1 MDGCASRQPPLALGV
16 TMMKKFAGKN
26 ACLAAM
32 LPLIA
37 FASPAVAGTE
47 QAFAVQSKSIVAT
60 YAPITVAEVE
70 GAQRAWGDAL
80 VAIST
85 THDREGFAAA
95 KRLAETVLDGAY
107 AYNMGPVLFKP
118 TLTLAPQT
126 FRTQRDG
133 ALAYFVGGDK
143 TFPNDSGFALKSWR
157 AYKIDNAGIVITGNS
172 ATSMG
177 NVSLTDAKGNVTT
190 VDKTWGFVRDG
201 EGKLRIFLH
210 HSSLPYKAN

>member
-1 MDGCASRQPPLALGV
+1 
-16 TMMKKFAGKN
+16 MKKFSRRIT
-26 ACLAAM
+26 CLIAA

-37 FASPAVAGTE
+37 FASPAAAAQKQAVAL
-47 QAFAVQSKSIVAT
+47 QSTMITPT

-70 GAQRAWGDAL
+70 AAQRAWGDAL

-85 THDREGFAAA
+85 TYDRDGFAAA
-95 KRLAETVLDGAY
+95 KRLAETVLDSAY

-126 FRTQRDG
+126 FRTKRDG

-143 TFPNDSGFALKSWR
+143 TYPNDSGFALKGWR
-157 AYKIDNAGIVITGNS
+157 TYKIDNAGIVVTGTS

-177 NVSLTDAKGNVTT
+177 NVTLTDAKGNVTT
-190 VDKTWGFVRDG
+190 VDKTWGYVRDG

-210 HSSLPYKAN
+210 HSSLPYKPN

>member
-1 MDGCASRQPPLALGV
+1 MMTSFSGKKACFMALV
-16 TMMKKFAGKN
+16 SA
-26 ACLAAM
+26 
-32 LPLIA
+32 IA
-37 FASPAVAGTE
+37 FASPVVAAAPT
-47 QAFAVQSKSIVAT
+47 AFAAQSAGAAAT

-70 GAQRAWGDAL
+70 AAQRAWGDAL

-85 THDREGFAAA
+85 TYDRDGFVAA

-118 TLTLAPQT
+118 TLTSTPQT

-143 TFPNDSGFALKSWR
+143 KFPNDTGFALKSWR
-157 AYKIDNAGIVITGNS
+157 SYKVDNAGIVITGNS
-172 ATSMG
+172 AISMG
-177 NVSLTDAKGNVTT
+177 NVMFTDAKGNVTT

-201 EGKLRIFLH
+201 EGKLRVYLH
-210 HSSLPYKAN
+210 HSSLQYKPN